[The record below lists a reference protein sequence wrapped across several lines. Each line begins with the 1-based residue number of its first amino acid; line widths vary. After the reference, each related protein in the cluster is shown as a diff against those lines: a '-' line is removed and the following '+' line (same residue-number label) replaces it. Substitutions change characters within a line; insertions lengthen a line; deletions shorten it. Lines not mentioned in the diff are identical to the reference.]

1 MTEENT
7 GTVDGV
13 GRSLD
18 TGTAKV
24 TEALPASSG
33 CWTVGSVASS
43 DWDILPAAAFLLL
56 LGLGITSSSSSGSS
70 ITLSG
75 AAKISVDPK

>member
-7 GTVDGV
+7 GTVDGA

-18 TGTAKV
+18 TGTTKV
-24 TEALPASSG
+24 IEALPASSG

-56 LGLGITSSSSSGSS
+56 LGLGITFSS
-70 ITLSG
+70 SG
-75 AAKISVDPK
+75 AAKKSVNPK